1 MTGRMKFKGVIKIIN
16 SGGKVSFKADI
27 DENVSLDALAA
38 FKDVPAWF
46 ELDQVT
52 PENDTIEVLM
62 DGTTGE
68 ILG

>member
-1 MTGRMKFKGVIKIIN
+1 MRFKGILKTIN
-16 SGGKVSFKADI
+16 SGGKVSIKADI
-27 DENVSLDALAA
+27 DENVSLDSLAA

-62 DGTTGE
+62 DSTTGE